1 MLNNLRDSLQPHLE
15 KIGRGFASTGISP
28 NGWSCIGLVFA
39 FVSAFIYGW
48 NVEFSLIIG
57 GVVLLVAGFFDIV
70 DGQVARVSQK
80 ITKSGGFLD
89 SVFDKIAEVA
99 IFLGILVGG
108 FAEPYLVFL
117 AITFSLLVS
126 YTRSR
131 AESLGVKLQ
140 GIGIGER
147 AERLLVIAIVGIIG
161 FMEYAVIIV
170 IIIAAITFIQRI
182 IVTAEALKEP
192 AKIAPKK
199 TIMKTKLSVRK
210 KSVRKKSSTR
220 KKPSRKKSSA
230 KKKSSTRKK

>member
-1 MLNNLRDSLQPHLE
+1 MLLLNNLRDSLQPHLE
-15 KIGRGFASTGISP
+15 KIGSIFASTGISP
-28 NGWSCIGLVFA
+28 NGWSCIGLAFA
-39 FVSAFIYGW
+39 FASAFIYGM
-48 NVEFSLIIG
+48 NMEFALIIG
-57 GVVLLVAGFFDIV
+57 GVVLLIAGFFDIV

-80 ITKSGGFLD
+80 ITKTGGFLD

-131 AESLGVKLQ
+131 AESLGIKLQ

-147 AERLLVIAIVGIIG
+147 AERLLVIAIIGIIG

-170 IIIAAITFIQRI
+170 IIIAGITFIQRI
-182 IVTAEALKEP
+182 IVTAKALNQ
-192 AKIAPKK
+192 
-199 TIMKTKLSVRK
+199 
-210 KSVRKKSSTR
+210 
-220 KKPSRKKSSA
+220 
-230 KKKSSTRKK
+230 

>member
-1 MLNNLRDSLQPHLE
+1 MLNNLRDSLQPLLE
-15 KIGRGFASTGISP
+15 KIGKSFASTGISP

-39 FVSAFIYGW
+39 FASAIIYGSSA
-48 NVEFSLIIG
+48 EFSLILG
-57 GVVLLVAGFFDIV
+57 GIVLLVAGFFDIV

-80 ITKSGGFLD
+80 VTKSGGFLD

-182 IVTAEALKEP
+182 IVTAKALKEP
-192 AKIAPKK
+192 VVVTPKK
-199 TIMKTKLSVRK
+199 TITKT
-210 KSVRKKSSTR
+210 
-220 KKPSRKKSSA
+220 KSSA
-230 KKKSSTRKK
+230 KKKSAKKKSAKKKSAKKKSYREK